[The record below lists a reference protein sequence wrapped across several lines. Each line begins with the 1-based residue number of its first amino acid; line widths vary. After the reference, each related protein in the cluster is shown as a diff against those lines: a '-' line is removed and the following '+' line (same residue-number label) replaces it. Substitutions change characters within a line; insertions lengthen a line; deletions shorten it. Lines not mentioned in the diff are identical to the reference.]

1 MIHKHNWF
9 PGITLLLSLVLVG
22 LIIFS
27 MMTKAPSVQKST
39 QTGPTVS
46 ESAYQTDMQKTVQ
59 TFLTSFSG
67 ATSDTERTAAVQSA
81 LDALL
86 RMRVPADDKD
96 LHLELAISLQ
106 NMKERLAAGK
116 DASDGLAQFKTAA
129 ASSSWLH
136 L

>member
-9 PGITLLLSLVLVG
+9 PGVTLLLSLILVA

-27 MMTKAPSVQKST
+27 MMTATPAVKKTVETVPA
-39 QTGPTVS
+39 VS
-46 ESAYQTDMQKTVQ
+46 ESAYQAEMQKTVQ

-106 NMKERLAAGK
+106 NMKERLVAGK
-116 DASDGLAQFKTAA
+116 DASDGLAQFKTSA